1 MILNWQENSELV
13 EVYQSI
19 DEEAVNYNLRPITF
33 LIATDRNFSYASFI
47 RSLEESLKGSLIL
60 ETRNLLHLFV
70 AHNDS
75 EVPLQAPEWL
85 KIVPQQLKS
94 VQKNE
99 NNIGAMRICQTE
111 LATQAVKE
119 LQNPILVVMDDDL
132 RFESLTVKDTILELS
147 FPFSYVHEL
156 YLFHKKYEC
165 DVALGGVTGSPPLP
179 ATSSI
184 RTFIGDI
191 LSDPEKVNKN
201 PSRWHDIDYYYD
213 LSETRE
219 TWEPWSTTTSLKG
232 HAVNSN
238 EHGFFD
244 QMFLSGP
251 RHRPLVLLEEPRRV
265 TPQKTI
271 TRGGNTI
278 IFNHRF
284 LTEIEHPKLRRRGD
298 SIWAILASEKGA
310 RILAFPAPLYHD
322 RANLTYTYEA
332 LERRMTDDLFGTALQ
347 RAMTTSL
354 EDFEFIFSNRISRQ
368 EVLLRESISLLEES
382 LTKITKARGVAGSL
396 WAMKRKMRER
406 FIKESM
412 NILKSLL
419 SGLEQFES
427 ETVEMVKYSN
437 MLVKSLRY
445 DLQRVVI

>member
-1 MILNWQENSELV
+1 MILDWQKNSELV

-19 DEEAVNYNLRPITF
+19 DEEAVNYNLRPIAF

-47 RSLEESLKGSLIL
+47 RSLEQSLRGSLIL
-60 ETRNLLHLFV
+60 ETRNLLYLFV
-70 AHNDS
+70 AHNGS
-75 EVPLQAPEWL
+75 EVPLQTPEWL
-85 KIVPQQLKS
+85 KIVPQQLKLT
-94 VQKNE
+94 QKNE

-111 LATQAVKE
+111 LATQAVNE

-132 RFESLTVKDTILELS
+132 KFESLTVKDTKLELS
-147 FPFSYVHEL
+147 FPFSYVHEV
-156 YLFHKKYEC
+156 YLFRKKNDC
-165 DVALGGVTGSPPLP
+165 DVALGSVTGSPPLP

-191 LSDPEKVNKN
+191 ITDPKKVNNN
-201 PSRWHDIDYYYD
+201 PSRWHNIDYYYD
-213 LSETRE
+213 LSETRD
-219 TWEPWSTTTSLKG
+219 TWEPWSTNTSLKG
-232 HAVNSN
+232 HSVNSN
-238 EHGFFD
+238 EHELLD

-265 TPQKTI
+265 TPQSTI
-271 TRGGNTI
+271 TRGGNTV

-310 RILAFPAPLYHD
+310 RILTFPAPLYHD

-332 LERRMTDDLFGTALQ
+332 LEKRMTDDLFGTALQ

-354 EDFEFIFSNRISRQ
+354 EDFEFILSNRISRQ
-368 EVLLRESISLLEES
+368 ELLLRESLSLLEES
-382 LTKITKARGVAGSL
+382 LIMVPKARGVPGSL
-396 WAMKRKMRER
+396 WAMKRKKRER
-406 FIKESM
+406 FIKEAVSV
-412 NILKSLL
+412 LESLL
-419 SGLEQFES
+419 NGLSQFES
-427 ETVEMVKYSN
+427 QTAEMVKYSN
-437 MLVKSLRY
+437 MLVKALRY

>member
-13 EVYQSI
+13 ELYQSI
-19 DEEAVNYNLRPITF
+19 DNDAVYNNLRPIAF
-33 LIATDRNFSYASFI
+33 LIATDRDFSYTSFI
-47 RSLEESLKGSLIL
+47 MSLKHSLKGSKIL

-70 AHNDS
+70 AHNDL
-75 EVPLQAPEWL
+75 EVPEQAPKWL
-85 KIVPQQLKS
+85 KIIPKQLKS
-94 VQKNE
+94 TQKNKD
-99 NNIGAMRICQTE
+99 NIGAMRICQTE
-111 LATQAVKE
+111 LAAQAVQV

-132 RFESLTVKDTILELS
+132 TFESLTVKDTILELS

-156 YLFHKKYEC
+156 YLFYEKYEC

-191 LSDPEKVNKN
+191 IADPKTVNKN
-201 PSRWHDIDYYYD
+201 PSRWHNTDYYYD
-213 LSETRE
+213 LSETRD
-219 TWEPWSTTTSLKG
+219 TWEPWSTITSLKE

-238 EHGFFD
+238 EHAFLD

-251 RHRPLVLLEEPRRV
+251 RHRPLVLLKEPGRV
-265 TPQKTI
+265 TPDETI
-271 TRGGNTI
+271 IRGGNTI
-278 IFNHRF
+278 VFNHRF

-298 SIWAILASEKGA
+298 SIWSILALEKGA
-310 RILAFPAPLYHD
+310 RILTFPAPLYHD
-322 RANLTYTYEA
+322 RENLTFSYES
-332 LERRMTDDLFGTALQ
+332 LEKRMTDDLFGSALQ

-354 EDFEFIFSNRISRQ
+354 EDFDSIFSNRIFRQ
-368 EVLLRESISLLEES
+368 KLLLRESLSLLEES
-382 LTKITKARGVAGSL
+382 LSKIPKARGVPGSL
-396 WAMKRKMRER
+396 WAMKRKDRER
-406 FIKESM
+406 FIKESVS
-412 NILKSLL
+412 ILKSLL
-419 SGLEQFES
+419 SGLDQFES